1 MALPHN
7 HDPAACWDD
16 GGLTEDEH
24 AVVDLVLIALAQPR
38 LEAELAAQDEAVAAV
53 IGRMNAREERTRPTL
68 PLAVPAFPGGRSLR
82 LAVAVAGAFAATSG
96 AAFAGV
102 LPGPAQHVASQMFS
116 AVGVQVPSGP
126 GVRPERP
133 AAPARDGTEPPA
145 TVSRRGHDRA
155 SHGHTSGVR
164 VRAGQTG
171 GGRGTGR
178 SRTHHAPA
186 GPPVQS
192 HGQGT
197 PPADPGASHA
207 GQPPVHPSHPAHPPA
222 EHGPGGGASHSS
234 GSTPAKGGGGG
245 HGAG

>member
-24 AVVDLVLIALAQPR
+24 AAVDSVLIALAQPR

-53 IGRMNAREERTRPTL
+53 IGRMHARGERTRPAL
-68 PLAVPAFPGGRSLR
+68 RLAVPAFPGGRSLR

-116 AVGVQVPSGP
+116 AVGVQVPYGP
-126 GVRPERP
+126 GVRSDRP
-133 AAPARDGTEPPA
+133 VAPARGGIEPPA
-145 TVSRRGHDRA
+145 TVSRPGHDRA
-155 SHGHTSGVR
+155 AHGHAGGVR

-171 GGRGTGR
+171 GGPGTGR
-178 SRTHHAPA
+178 SRAHHTPA
-186 GPPVQS
+186 GPPVRS

-222 EHGPGGGASHSS
+222 EHGSGGGGASHSS
-234 GSTPAKGGGGG
+234 GSPPAEGGGG